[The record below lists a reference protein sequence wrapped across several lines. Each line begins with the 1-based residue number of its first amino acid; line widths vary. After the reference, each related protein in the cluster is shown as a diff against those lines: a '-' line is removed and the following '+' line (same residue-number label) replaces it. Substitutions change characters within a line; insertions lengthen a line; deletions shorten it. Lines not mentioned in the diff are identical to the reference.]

1 MSKHYWPRVAVPAR
15 NEAGRLESLLNSLA
29 YQTWQTLYG
38 KRLPVVIV
46 LNNCDDGSRQVLDQ
60 LVPHYPTLDL
70 TILDVH
76 FPPSK
81 AHVGSA
87 RRLAMETAC
96 HCVADPARTV
106 LMTTDADA
114 TPDLNWVAANIAAIE
129 AGADV
134 VGGEIVADRDE
145 EERLG
150 PGFLA
155 RAKRH
160 KHYSQLADKL
170 TSLIDPL
177 PWDRAPRHSDHSGG
191 SIAVTVQ
198 AYRAVGGMYALPFR
212 EDIDLVERLTAA
224 GARLRHDPDVRV
236 TVSARIV
243 GRAASGM
250 AECLRGWL
258 IEEHEGRPHLVEDP
272 MWIEQRAAR
281 RRAIRTTDLDD
292 PDHVD
297 ELSRFLQVPR
307 RKLFAPDGGPV
318 GTGHLIRRFAP
329 DELDAV
335 PTVPVGIAI
344 ALINQRISTLEGQVH
359 AA

>member
-1 MSKHYWPRVAVPAR
+1 VSKHYWPRVAVPAR

-29 YQTWQTLYG
+29 SQTWQTLSG

-46 LNNCDDGSRQVLDQ
+46 LNNCDDGSRQILDQ
-60 LVPHYPTLDL
+60 LVPQHPSLDL
-70 TILDVH
+70 TVLDVQ

-96 HCVADPARTV
+96 RGARDDARTI

-114 TPDLNWVAANIAAIE
+114 TPDPNWVAANIAAID

-134 VGGEIVADRDE
+134 VGGEIIADRGE

-150 PGFLA
+150 PGFLE
-155 RAKRH
+155 RAKLH
-160 KHYSQLADKL
+160 KRYTELADKL
-170 TSLIDPL
+170 TGLIDPL
-177 PWDRAPRHSDHSGG
+177 PWDPAPRHTDHSGG

-198 AYRAVGGMYALPFR
+198 AYRAVGGMHALPFR
-212 EDIDLVERLTAA
+212 EDIDLVERLTEA
-224 GARLRHDPDVRV
+224 GARLRHDPAVRV

-250 AECLRGWL
+250 ADCIRGWL
-258 IEEHEGRPHLVEDP
+258 MEEIEGRPHLVEDP
-272 MWIEQRAAR
+272 LWIEQRAVR
-281 RRAIRTTDLDD
+281 RRAIRTTDFADLDQ
-292 PDHVD
+292 VD
-297 ELSRFLQVPR
+297 ELARLVDVPT
-307 RKLFAPDGGPV
+307 RKLFSPDGARIGV
-318 GTGHLIRRFAP
+318 GHLIRCFAP
-329 DELDAV
+329 DDLDVAPV
-335 PTVPVGIAI
+335 VPVRVAI
-344 ALINQRISTLEGQVH
+344 SLITQRIAALEGQVH